1 MISDSSQGERGTL
14 KLTFLA
20 ILLIHIRYYGINP
33 SIHNEQNQL
42 VCDILEKGLSYMQGK
57 LFYSNITKIG
67 AYLSFWDLLA
77 RSEEN
82 TCIFLIQKGV
92 LFRMLDLLMGK
103 ESAFMKQHP
112 IAQDMPVNLAP
123 IVFNCVD
130 KLLEWKLSLKG
141 RKVFSHS
148 CIPTSSL

>member
-1 MISDSSQGERGTL
+1 MKQ
-14 KLTFLA
+14 TFLA
-20 ILLIHIRYYGINP
+20 ILIIHIRYYGINL
-33 SIHNEQNQL
+33 SIANEQNQL
-42 VCDILEKGLSYMQGK
+42 ICDVLEKGLSYMQGK
-57 LFYSNITKIG
+57 LFYSNITKVG
-67 AYLSFWDLLA
+67 AYINFWDLLA

-103 ESAFMKQHP
+103 ESTFMRQHP
-112 IAQDMPVNLAP
+112 IAQDLPVNLAP
-123 IVFNCVD
+123 FVFSCVD

-141 RKVFSHS
+141 RKVFLQS